1 MTEMQ
6 LTAAGMP
13 ETRTGGKRP
22 VHRFA
27 GRKVLVVDDDM
38 RNVFA
43 LTGVLE
49 QHQVTALPAES
60 GRDAIELLKRNPDSD
75 AILMDI
81 MMPGLD
87 GYETIRIIRGIERFR
102 DLPIIAITARAMHG
116 DREKCLQAGASDYIA
131 KPVDIDTLLSMLES
145 WFRA

>member
-6 LTAAGMP
+6 FVAGP
-13 ETRTGGKRP
+13 EPRAGGKKP

-27 GRKVLVVDDDM
+27 GRKVLVVDDDI

-49 QHQVTALPAES
+49 QHHMTALAAES
-60 GRDAIELLKRNPDSD
+60 GRDAIELLKGNPDSD
-75 AILMDI
+75 AMLMDI

-116 DREKCLQAGASDYIA
+116 DREKCLHAGASDYIA
-131 KPVDIDTLLSMLES
+131 KPVDIDTLLSKLEC
-145 WFRA
+145 WFKA